1 MREMDLETVTALL
14 PAPDA
19 SWEPGDAWLA
29 GGTWL
34 FSEPQPQ
41 VRRLLDLRAFGW
53 PALALTGEGG
63 LEIGATC
70 TLAELA
76 RFRPLPSWNAWSI
89 VWPVVDSLLGSF
101 KVMNV
106 ATVGGNLCLALPA
119 GPIAALATALDATCV
134 IWTPTGTVRT
144 VPARDFVT
152 GVSATVLAPGELLR
166 TLRVPRTALESR
178 CVVRRAS
185 LSAHGRSAALVVGRV
200 AASGEV
206 TLTVTASLPHPVELR
221 FPGLPA
227 ADVALAALAAVRP
240 AWLDDI
246 HGLARWRA
254 AMTARLV
261 AQTLGELSSPEATP

>member
-1 MREMDLETVTALL
+1 MDLTTVTALL
-14 PAPDA
+14 PAPDTA
-19 SWEPGDAWLA
+19 WEPGDAWLA

-34 FSEPQPQ
+34 FSEPQPS
-41 VRRLLDLRAFGW
+41 VRRLLDLRAHGW
-53 PALALTGEGG
+53 PALTPTVDGG
-63 LEIGATC
+63 LEIAATC

-76 RFRPLPSWNAWSI
+76 RFRALPAWQAWPI

-119 GPIAALATALDATCV
+119 GPIPALATALDATCV
-134 IWTPTGTVRT
+134 IWAPSGGVRT

-152 GVSATVLAPGELLR
+152 GVSTTALTPGELLR
-166 TLRVPRTALESR
+166 ALLVPAAALESR

-200 AASGEV
+200 APSGET
-206 TLTVTASLPHPVELR
+206 TLTITASLPRPVELR
-221 FPGLPA
+221 FPGLPV
-227 ADVALAALAAVRP
+227 ADVALAALAAARP
-240 AWLDDI
+240 PWLDDV
-246 HGLARWRA
+246 HGLGPWRA

-261 AQTLGELSSPEATP
+261 VETLDELASAGGRP